1 MEIQELEATSGLNV
15 GHLTR
20 RSILECAPDTSVVE
34 AARRMHEAHCGS
46 IIVVDNG
53 RVVGIWTEYDV
64 LRLDLSV
71 IATLDL
77 PVAQFM
83 TKPVKTIGESES
95 IQSLT
100 FRLERERIRH
110 LLVIDQA
117 GNRVGVVS
125 QSDVVNNQGIE
136 FFVQMK
142 DVGSIMKKSPLVIS
156 GNLPVN
162 EMIAMMA
169 RFKQY
174 AAIVDHEGEL
184 GIFTEVDA
192 LRIIGHRLHA
202 LVAHQ
207 AASFPLVT
215 VTLATSLYKARNVFA
230 ERQVRHL
237 GVVSDSGLV
246 GILTYSDILVSVERA
261 YVKELQEALGAQ
273 AHELLLSRRTL
284 SLAQTVAA
292 STFQGIVIAD
302 ATGFVESVNPAYTSI
317 TGYTPSETIGRNPRL
332 LMSSRQSEAFF
343 KQIFDALVRHSVWSG
358 ELWVRR
364 KNGEEFPGLATLTA
378 VRGDAGEI
386 TNYVGVFSD
395 LSEQKR
401 YQEEVQVIRRKLE
414 GQEDLNRLMLDT
426 LPVIATIKDANG
438 RYVVVNERATEFCG
452 FAREELIGRNDYE
465 IFSVETAEQ
474 LREGDHQ
481 AQSLPSL
488 VKEIRISHR
497 GAERYLLTHKQAV
510 TINGEHYVIGASVDI
525 TERKQAEQRAEDE
538 REILSM
544 IARIRDLP
552 EILDAICVRMERHLH
567 GGKASIMILEEDGIH
582 LRIGAAPGLPP
593 AYLNAIEGLEIGQ
606 QAGSC
611 GTAVYSR
618 QTTIA
623 EDIASDAR
631 WAAYRD
637 LALDHG
643 LRACWSF
650 PILSSESKALGTF
663 ALYYRSPRRPTRH
676 ELALVDEVTHLASI
690 ALERA
695 QATEQ
700 LYRMATVDMLTN
712 IANRQQLLATCQR
725 ELARAQRSHHPL
737 SLCMIDI
744 DHFKSFNDNYGH
756 AVGDTVLKGVAA
768 LLVKAL
774 RGVDT
779 CGRYGGEE
787 FVALLPETDA
797 SASRL
802 VAERVRATIAQ
813 ASFAVGNAL
822 DLQVTVSIGLCAMT
836 PGESLEQLLIRADTA
851 LYEAKRSGRN
861 RVISGAASGAVSA
874 P

>member
-1 MEIQELEATSGLNV
+1 MKIQELEATSGVNV

-46 IIVVDNG
+46 IIVVDQG
-53 RVVGIWTEYDV
+53 RVAGIWTEYDV
-64 LRLDLSV
+64 LRLDLSDL
-71 IATLDL
+71 ATLDL

-83 TKPVKTIGESES
+83 TQPVKTISESES

-110 LLVIDQA
+110 LLVIDRS

-156 GNLPVN
+156 GSLPVN

-174 AAIVDHEGEL
+174 AAIVDHNDEL

-192 LRIIGHRLHA
+192 LRIIGYRLHG
-202 LVAHQ
+202 LTAHQ

-215 VTLATSLYKARNVFA
+215 VTTATSLYKARHIFA

-237 GVVSDSGLV
+237 GVTGNKGLV
-246 GILTYSDILVSVERA
+246 GVLTYSDILVSVERA

-284 SLAQTVAA
+284 ALAQTVAE

-302 ATGFVESVNPAYTSI
+302 ASGFVESVNPAFTSI

-332 LMSSRQSEAFF
+332 LMSPRQGDPFF
-343 KQIFDALVRHSVWSG
+343 RQIYDALVRHSVWSG

-364 KNGEEFPGLATLTA
+364 KNGEDFPGLATISA

-386 TNYVGVFSD
+386 ANYVGVFSD

-401 YQEEVQVIRRKLE
+401 YQEEVHVIRRKLE

-426 LPVIATIKDANG
+426 LPVIASIKDANG
-438 RYVVVNERATEFCG
+438 RYVVVNERAAEFCG
-452 FAREELIGRNDYE
+452 FSRQDLIGRNDYE
-465 IFSVETAEQ
+465 IFSAEAAEQ
-474 LREGDHQ
+474 LRAGDGPTGSR
-481 AQSLPSL
+481 QSC
-488 VKEIRISHR
+488 VQEIRVSHR
-497 GAERYLLTHKQAV
+497 GAERYLLSNKQAV

-525 TERKQAEQRAEDE
+525 TERKQAEQRAGDE

-544 IARIRDLP
+544 VARIRDLP

-567 GGKASIMILEEDGIH
+567 GGKASIMILGDDGIR
-582 LRIGAAPGLPP
+582 LRMGAAPGLPP
-593 AYLNAIEGLEIGQ
+593 AYLNAIEGLEIGP

-618 QTTIA
+618 QPTIA
-623 EDIASDAR
+623 EDIATDTR

-650 PILSSESKALGTF
+650 PIFSSEGKVLGAF
-663 ALYYRSPRRPTRH
+663 ALYYRSPRRPTQH
-676 ELALVDEVTHLASI
+676 ELDLVDEVTHLASI

-700 LYRMATVDMLTN
+700 LYRMATIDMLTN

-725 ELARAQRSHHPL
+725 EIARAQRSKHPL

-774 RGVDT
+774 RKVDT

-787 FVALLPETDA
+787 FVALLPETDSPA
-797 SASRL
+797 SL
-802 VAERVRATIAQ
+802 QVVERVRATIAQ

-822 DLQVTVSIGLCAMT
+822 DLRVTVSIGLCAMSQDET
-836 PGESLEQLLIRADTA
+836 LEQLLIRADSA

-861 RVISGAASGAVSA
+861 RVVSA
-874 P
+874 Q

>member
-1 MEIQELEATSGLNV
+1 MKIQEFETTSSLNV

-20 RSILECAPDTSVVE
+20 RSILECTPDTTVVE

-46 IIVVDNG
+46 IIVVDQG

-64 LRLDLSV
+64 LRLDLSNA
-71 IATLDL
+71 ATPDL
-77 PVAQFM
+77 PVRQFM
-83 TKPVKTIGESES
+83 TQPVKTIGESES

-110 LLVIDQA
+110 LLVIDPA

-142 DVGSIMKKSPLVIS
+142 DVGSIMKKSPLIIS

-192 LRIIGHRLHA
+192 LRIIGHRLHNLA
-202 LVAHQ
+202 ARQ

-215 VTLATSLYKARNVFA
+215 VTPSTSLYKARNIFA

-237 GVVSDSGLV
+237 GVLSDNGLV
-246 GILTYSDILVSVERA
+246 GVLTYSDILVSVERA

-284 SLAQTVAA
+284 ALAQTVAE
-292 STFQGIVIAD
+292 STFQGIIIAD
-302 ATGFVESVNPAYTSI
+302 AAGFIESVNPAFTSV

-332 LMSSRQSEAFF
+332 LMSARQGEGFF

-364 KNGEEFPGLATLTA
+364 KNGEEFPGLATISA

-386 TNYVGVFSD
+386 ANYVGVFSD

-401 YQEEVQVIRRKLE
+401 YQEEVQLIRRKLE
-414 GQEDLNRLMLDT
+414 GQEDLNRLLLDT
-426 LPVIATIKDANG
+426 LPVIASIKDANG
-438 RYVVVNERATEFCG
+438 RYVVVNERAAEFCG
-452 FAREELIGRNDYE
+452 FSRQDLIGRNDYE
-465 IFSVETAEQ
+465 IFAPETAKL
-474 LREGDHQ
+474 LREGDRQ
-481 AQSLPSL
+481 AGNRQSSAQE
-488 VKEIRISHR
+488 VKVSHR
-497 GAERYLLTHKQAV
+497 GAERYLLSNKQAV

-552 EILDAICVRMERHLH
+552 EILDVICVRMEHHLH
-567 GGKASIMILEEDGIH
+567 GGKASIMILSDDGLH
-582 LRIGAAPGLPP
+582 LRTGAAPGLPP
-593 AYLNAIEGLEIGQ
+593 AYLNAIEGLEIGP

-618 QTTIA
+618 QAVIA
-623 EDIASDAR
+623 EDIASDVR
-631 WAAYRD
+631 WVGYRD

-650 PILSSESKALGTF
+650 PILSSEGKALGTF

-676 ELALVDEVTHLASI
+676 EINLVDEVTHLASI

-700 LYRMATVDMLTN
+700 LFRMATVDMLTN
-712 IANRQQLLATCQR
+712 IANRQQLLAICQR
-725 ELARAQRSHHPL
+725 EIARAQRSAHPL

-768 LLVKAL
+768 LLAKAL

-787 FVALLPETDA
+787 FVALLPETDGPG
-797 SASRL
+797 SL
-802 VAERVRATIAQ
+802 QVAERIRENIAQ
-813 ASFAVGNAL
+813 ARFAVGNAL
-822 DLQVTVSIGLCAMT
+822 DLRVTVSIGLCAMSE
-836 PGESLEQLLIRADTA
+836 GETLEQLLIRADTA
-851 LYEAKRSGRN
+851 LYEAKRGGRN
-861 RVISGAASGAVSA
+861 RVVNARR
-874 P
+874 

>member
-1 MEIQELEATSGLNV
+1 MEIQELEASSGLNV

-20 RSILECAPDTSVVE
+20 RSILECSPDTSVVE

-46 IIVVDNG
+46 IIVVENG

-64 LRLDLSV
+64 LRLDLSASASLM
-71 IATLDL
+71 ATLES
-77 PVAQFM
+77 PVAKYM
-83 TKPVKTIGESES
+83 TTPVKTIGENDS
-95 IQSLT
+95 IQNLT

-110 LLVIDQA
+110 LLVIDAA

-142 DVGSIMKKSPLVIS
+142 DVGSIMRKSPLVIS
-156 GNLPVN
+156 GDLPVC

-169 RFKQY
+169 NFKQY
-174 AAIVDHEGEL
+174 AAIVDNNGEL

-192 LRIIGHRLHA
+192 LRIIGHRLHDFTA
-202 LVAHQ
+202 RE

-215 VTLATSLYKARNVFA
+215 VTPATSLFKARNVFA

-237 GVVSDSGLV
+237 GVLGEQGLV
-246 GILTYSDILVSVERA
+246 GILTYSDILLSVERA

-284 SLAQTVAA
+284 ALAQKVAE
-292 STFQGIVIAD
+292 STFQAILIAD
-302 ATGFVESVNPAYTSI
+302 ASGFVESVNPAFTSI
-317 TGYTPSETIGRNPRL
+317 TAYTPSEVIGRNPRL
-332 LMSSRQSEAFF
+332 LMSARHGEAFF
-343 KQIFDALVRHSVWSG
+343 KQIFDALVRHNVWSG

-364 KNGEEFPGLATLTA
+364 KSGEEFPGQATINT

-386 TNYVGVFSD
+386 ANYVGVFSD

-401 YQEEVQVIRRKLE
+401 YQEEVQLIRRKLE

-426 LPVIATIKDANG
+426 LPIIACIKDANG
-438 RYVVVNERATEFCG
+438 RYVLVNERAAEFIG
-452 FAREELIGRNDYE
+452 FAREDLIGRNDYE
-465 IFSVETAEQ
+465 IFPADTADQ
-474 LREGDHQ
+474 FREGDRQ
-481 AQSLPSL
+481 AVLLHSIA
-488 VKEIRISHR
+488 KEIKVTHR
-497 GAERYLLTHKQAV
+497 GAERYLLTHRQAV
-510 TINGEHYVIGASVDI
+510 TIQGEAYVIGASVDI

-544 IARIRDLP
+544 VARIRDLP

-567 GGKASIMILEEDGIH
+567 GGKASIMILDDDGIH
-582 LRIGAAPGLPP
+582 LRNGAAPGLPP
-593 AYLNAIEGLEIGQ
+593 AYIEAIEGLEIGP

-618 QTTIA
+618 QTTIV
-623 EDIASDAR
+623 EDIATDVR
-631 WAAYRD
+631 WTAYRD

-650 PILSSESKALGTF
+650 PILSSTGKALGAF
-663 ALYYRSPRRPTRH
+663 ALYYRSSRRPTRH
-676 ELALVDEVTHLASI
+676 ELDLVDEITHLASI

-700 LYRMATVDMLTN
+700 LYRMATVDLLTN
-712 IANRQQLLATCQR
+712 IPNRQQLLSICQH
-725 ELARAQRSHHPL
+725 EIARAQRFRHPL
-737 SLCMIDI
+737 ALCMIDV

-756 AVGDTVLKGVAA
+756 AVGDVVLKGVAA

-787 FVALLPETDA
+787 FVALLPETA
-797 SASRL
+797 EPIAFQ
-802 VAERVRATIAQ
+802 VAERVRETIAQ
-813 ASFAVGNAL
+813 ANFTVGNAL
-822 DLQVTVSIGLCAMT
+822 DLRANVSIGLCVLRDSET
-836 PGESLEQLLIRADTA
+836 LEQLLIRADTA

-861 RVISGAASGAVSA
+861 RVVAGV
-874 P
+874 